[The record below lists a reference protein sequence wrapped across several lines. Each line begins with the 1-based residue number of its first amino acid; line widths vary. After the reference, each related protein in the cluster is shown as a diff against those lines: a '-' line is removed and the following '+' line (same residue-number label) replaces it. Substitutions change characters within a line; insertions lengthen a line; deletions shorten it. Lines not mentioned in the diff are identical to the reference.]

1 MTYLYILESINTGR
15 LYIGVTDNLLNRLG
29 VHNNGYN
36 QSTKAYRPYRIIFS
50 RACETK
56 SEAMDREKKLKNLKS
71 RKKVFDWIQ
80 VQNTGS
86 IPEN

>member
-15 LYIGVTDNLLNRLG
+15 LYIGVTDNLLNRLV
-29 VHNNGYN
+29 VHNNGFN
-36 QSTKAYRPYRIIFS
+36 KSTKAYRPYRIIFS
-50 RACETK
+50 RMYETK

-71 RKKVFDWIQ
+71 RKKVFEWIQ
-80 VQNTGS
+80 AQDSSS